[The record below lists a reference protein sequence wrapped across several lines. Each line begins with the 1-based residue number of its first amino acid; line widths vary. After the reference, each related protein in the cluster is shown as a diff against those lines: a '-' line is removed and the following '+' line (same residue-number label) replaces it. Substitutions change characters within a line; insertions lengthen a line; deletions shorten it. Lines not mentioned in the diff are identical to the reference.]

1 MSAILEGL
9 LWHGAGALR
18 NAGGWLGGSPSQSQ
32 SAAEFYLSNPPIPSL
47 QTSTCSCTVLEC
59 LYQGV
64 IKRRRLSLLTNSAL
78 VIRVQMRGQ
87 GGVEES
93 QPMSTAVQIT
103 WHVAQI
109 NFKDLP
115 PYLTY
120 VLYNLWGLG
129 TELEQGC
136 RTGPPG
142 CVACRNWFL
151 EIDSWAP

>member
-9 LWHGAGALR
+9 LWHGVAHRGMLEADWV
-18 NAGGWLGGSPSQSQ
+18 APQPITISGWI
-32 SAAEFYLSNPPIPSL
+32 LSVHPPIPSV

-64 IKRRRLSLLTNSAL
+64 IKGRRLSLLTNCAL

-87 GGVEES
+87 WGVEES

-142 CVACRNWFL
+142 CVAWRNWFL

>member
-1 MSAILEGL
+1 MSWRTEECWWLI
-9 LWHGAGALR
+9 
-18 NAGGWLGGSPSQSQ
+18 GWLPQPITISSWIL
-32 SAAEFYLSNPPIPSL
+32 SAHPPLPSL

-64 IKRRRLSLLTNSAL
+64 VKRRRLSLLTNSAL

-93 QPMSTAVQIT
+93 QPMRTAVHIT

-142 CVACRNWFL
+142 CVCSLAKLVPWNRF
-151 EIDSWAP
+151 